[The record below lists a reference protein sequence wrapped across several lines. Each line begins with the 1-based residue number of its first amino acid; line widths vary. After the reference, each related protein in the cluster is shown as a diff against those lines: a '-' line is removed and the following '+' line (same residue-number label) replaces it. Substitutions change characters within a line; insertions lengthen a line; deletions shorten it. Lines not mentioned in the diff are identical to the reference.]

1 MIYNALK
8 LGQLYNGKYHGFYQ
22 DLEKEGFSLHAR
34 GTFKQ
39 NTWSYSTSC
48 CYACMWFSYKD
59 KNNDKGQGNHCS
71 GGKASAFRE
80 HVNGHQELCADY
92 SRI

>member
-1 MIYNALK
+1 MQGELLSK
-8 LGQLYNGKYHGFYQ
+8 THG
-22 DLEKEGFSLHAR
+22 LTALHAVMR
-34 GTFKQ
+34 
-39 NTWSYSTSC
+39 
-48 CYACMWFSYKD
+48 ACGFHTKI